1 MPSVAVAPN
10 RQIALQRLVSRAVP
24 NDKRA
29 RHKAYRQAK
38 QAQLRRAQQRRR
50 NLRRGAVVA
59 AVVAVA
65 LVIAALTTL
74 GGKPKTSVSG
84 SRGST
89 TTTAPGA
96 TTTTTAPTTTT
107 TVATHAGSA
116 AASPAP
122 ASVAAALIPRNP
134 PARSA
139 PCSGSAASSAS
150 TSSSTAASTT
160 TTVPAKG
167 NAVSI
172 VPAPAGVGFPNLDGS
187 SPRYTKFSSAPPFC
201 INVNDSYVATMK
213 TTAGT
218 VKIQLLPRYA
228 PVTVN
233 NFVFLAGYHYYNG
246 TVFQRVIPGFVDQG
260 GDPTG
265 TGAGGPGYTIP
276 DEFPSSAAA
285 YDPGAIAMANTGTP
299 NSGGSQYFLM
309 VPGGKLPPSYTVF
322 GQVTSGLPVVEKINA
337 GGNPSPSANGAPPKI
352 LYKVLSVSISASAA
366 KP

>member
-1 MPSVAVAPN
+1 M
-10 RQIALQRLVSRAVP
+10 
-24 NDKRA
+24 
-29 RHKAYRQAK
+29 
-38 QAQLRRAQQRRR
+38 
-50 NLRRGAVVA
+50 A

-74 GGKPKTSVSG
+74 GGKPKTSVSASSG
-84 SRGST
+84 S

-96 TTTTTAPTTTT
+96 TTTTTAPTTAT

-116 AASPAP
+116 AASPLP
-122 ASVAAALIPRNP
+122 ASLAAALIPRNP

-139 PCSGSAASSAS
+139 SCSGSSSSAS
-150 TSSSTAASTT
+150 TSSSAAAST

-172 VPAPAGVGFPNLDGS
+172 VPAPAGVGFPNLNGS

-201 INVNDSYVATMK
+201 INVNDSYVATVK

-218 VKIQLLPRYA
+218 IKIQLLPRYA

-233 NFVFLAGYHYYNG
+233 NFVFLAAYHYYDG
-246 TVFQRVIPGFVDQG
+246 TVFHRVIPGFMDQG

-276 DEFPSSAAA
+276 DEFPKSAAA
-285 YDPGAIAMANTGTP
+285 YDPGALAMANTGAP
-299 NSGGSQYFLM
+299 NSGGSQFFIM

-322 GQVTSGLPVVEKINA
+322 GQVASGLSVVERINA
-337 GGNPSPSANGAPPKI
+337 GGNPNPSANGVPPKI